1 MEIGFLIK
9 RHRQEKNLTLREFA
23 AKCGTSHSYIAMLE
37 NGKNSKTGEPIVPS
51 ISMLRKISLGMGISI
66 NELIAMCDDMPITLN
81 DNTPTK
87 LNLQLFAE
95 ENPTAISDGVTGKRK
110 ELIDYAITLSEEQA
124 DRALQVLKLIVEGR

>member
-1 MEIGFLIK
+1 MSIRAERIKKLIEDSHK
-9 RHRQEKNLTLREFA
+9 SYQELEKITGIKKSSLQRYASGTTTKIPLTAIESL
-23 AKCGTSHSYIAMLE
+23 
-37 NGKNSKTGEPIVPS
+37 SKTFGVSQEY
-51 ISMLRKISLGMGISI
+51 LMGW
-66 NELIAMCDDMPITLN
+66 